1 VKPPDL
7 MTERYYKWAVVA
19 MLWFVCLFNYADRQ
33 SIYSV
38 FPLLK
43 AEPGLQL
50 SELELGIV
58 ASSFMWVY
66 AGAGWFAGLVGDRFR
81 RKTVV
86 LAGFLFWSV
95 ITVAFSFATRYWH
108 LVALRAIEGFG
119 EAFYFPAAMALL
131 SAYHGKDTR
140 SRAMGIHQ
148 SSVYVGTILGGT
160 LGGAMGEYFG
170 WRSSFLLL
178 GGMGLVLAAVLWV
191 FLKEPPAIARHVG
204 PVEETAATPM
214 NAAELLRGLVL
225 VFRVPMVR
233 VLTLVFVGAN
243 FVAMVFLVW
252 LPKFL
257 FDKFH
262 LSLSMAGF
270 SATAFVQVASVLGVL
285 AGGWLADR
293 LARRHRGGR
302 MITQAIGL
310 FAGAPFI
317 FLVGWTL
324 HVPVLV
330 LAMTCFGLCKGLYD
344 SNIWASVHD
353 VVPPERRA
361 TVVGAINSIG
371 WLGGAIAT
379 ITVAA
384 ASQRFGM
391 SACLSATSAIYLLF
405 AIVLVGGVV
414 AFMSGGKPY
423 TPPPGRPA

>member
-1 VKPPDL
+1 
-7 MTERYYKWAVVA
+7 MTERTYKWVVVA

-50 SELELGIV
+50 TELQLGIV

-95 ITVAFSFATRYWH
+95 ITLAFSFATRYWH

-178 GGMGLVLAAVLWV
+178 GGLGILFAAVLWV
-191 FLKEPPAIARHVG
+191 FLKEPAIEAS
-204 PVEETAATPM
+204 
-214 NAAELLRGLVL
+214 
-225 VFRVPMVR
+225 
-233 VLTLVFVGAN
+233 
-243 FVAMVFLVW
+243 
-252 LPKFL
+252 
-257 FDKFH
+257 
-262 LSLSMAGF
+262 SLE
-270 SATAFVQVASVLGVL
+270 SV
-285 AGGWLADR
+285 
-293 LARRHRGGR
+293 
-302 MITQAIGL
+302 
-310 FAGAPFI
+310 
-317 FLVGWTL
+317 
-324 HVPVLV
+324 
-330 LAMTCFGLCKGLYD
+330 
-344 SNIWASVHD
+344 
-353 VVPPERRA
+353 PERRSA
-361 TVVGAINSIG
+361 AAQKFIARASLRWMACADFCVPGAADLALAFPLGADALTQVSGWKTAIDAARRLRPRFSPGQGAIPGTG
-371 WLGGAIAT
+371 WKPRRTGGSTRRT
-379 ITVAA
+379 IL
-384 ASQRFGM
+384 R
-391 SACLSATSAIYLLF
+391 
-405 AIVLVGGVV
+405 
-414 AFMSGGKPY
+414 
-423 TPPPGRPA
+423 